1 MALSSLLSAR
11 LNAMV
16 TILVLGSILAAALL
30 MMAVA
35 GATMAPKP

>member
-30 MMAVA
+30 MMVVA

>member
-1 MALSSLLSAR
+1 
-11 LNAMV
+11 MV

-35 GATMAPKP
+35 GPAMAPRP